1 MSTTVVV
8 REAAMSKESATTAA
22 SEDQPETKPR
32 AKKTRGRVTVIRERC
47 KGCGYCVAF
56 CPMRVL
62 EMSSEFNEKGYHFPQ
77 VVNAGDC
84 TGCDLCGMYCP
95 DFAISGARV
104 PVEPDI
110 EEPDIEKQQQG
121 VKQRVRR
128 KRRDPNRRA
137 LP

>member
-1 MSTTVVV
+1 
-8 REAAMSKESATTAA
+8 
-22 SEDQPETKPR
+22 
-32 AKKTRGRVTVIRERC
+32 VTVIRERC

-56 CPMRVL
+56 CPMGVL
-62 EMSSEFNEKGYHFPQ
+62 EMSSEFNEKGYHFPE
-77 VVNAGDC
+77 VVKAEDC

-104 PVEPDI
+104 PVEPPV
-110 EEPDIEKQQQG
+110 EEPDIEEQEQG

-128 KRRDPNRRA
+128 KRRDPDRRA